1 MGKILIV
8 KTSLRANSNSDYL
21 ADILFGELRKEGK
34 DVVSV
39 SLKGKHIEFC
49 HGCLVCQ
56 KKGACVIKDDAST
69 ISQMMHD
76 AETIIFATP
85 VYYYGMS
92 GQMKTLLDRSNW
104 LYASDYKFRNIY
116 LVAAAAENAD
126 SAIDKTITNLE
137 GWVEC
142 FSKASL
148 QGVLRGIGLE
158 EPLDAKNNK
167 DLLEK
172 TRLFAQNIQ

>member
-21 ADILFGELRKEGK
+21 ADILLEQLQKEGK
-34 DVVSV
+34 DVFSV
-39 SLKGKHIEFC
+39 SLKGKHIAFC

-69 ISQMMHD
+69 ISHMMHD
-76 AETIIFATP
+76 ADTIVFATP
-85 VYYYGMS
+85 VYYYGLS

-104 LYASDYKFRNIY
+104 LYASDYKFRNVY
-116 LVAAAAENAD
+116 LVATAAENDD
-126 SAIDKTITNLE
+126 SAVDKTITNLE

-142 FSKASL
+142 FPKAKL
-148 QGVLRGIGLE
+148 QGVLRGVRLE

-167 DLLEK
+167 ALLEK
-172 TRLFAQNIQ
+172 AYLFAQNIH